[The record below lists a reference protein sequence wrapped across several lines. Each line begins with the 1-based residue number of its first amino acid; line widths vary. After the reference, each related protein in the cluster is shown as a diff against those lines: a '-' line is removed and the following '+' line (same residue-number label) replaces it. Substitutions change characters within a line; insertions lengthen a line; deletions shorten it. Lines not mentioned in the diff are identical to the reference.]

1 MRASD
6 MTRIMA
12 VTLTITAAGL
22 AGTSLALAENQEPA
36 QEQAPVQQ
44 MDTAPGPAHL
54 TVDGRVTKIEGE
66 VYTVQSASAGYLDSG
81 MKQNEICVYVGRE
94 TKKINGDKKVGD
106 KIRAE
111 VTRGGFA
118 NSIQ

>member
-6 MTRIMA
+6 MKRIMTL
-12 VTLTITAAGL
+12 TLTIAGFV
-22 AGTSLALAENQEPA
+22 GTSLALAG
-36 QEQAPVQQ
+36 EQQPVKEQTPVQQ

-54 TVDGRVTKIEGE
+54 TVDGQVTKIEGE

-81 MKQNEICVYVGRE
+81 IKQNEIRMYVGQG

-111 VTRGGFA
+111 VTFGGFA

>member
-1 MRASD
+1 MTASN
-6 MTRIMA
+6 MTSTLALTM
-12 VTLTITAAGL
+12 TLTLAGL
-22 AGTSLALAENQEPA
+22 TGTGGALADNPGSA
-36 QEQAPVQQ
+36 Q

-54 TVDGRVTKIEGE
+54 TVDGQVTKIEGE
-66 VYTVQSASAGYLDSG
+66 IYTVQSAAPGYLDSG
-81 MKQNEICVYVGRE
+81 MKEEMRLYVGRE
-94 TKKINGDKKVGD
+94 TKKITGDKKVGD